1 MPTRAPADPSRVRG
15 RRVSAM
21 TSTRSTAHITPAF
34 ARGVVRAVASHPSLW
49 PTAIRQLARM
59 TPPRWWT
66 RRPFLP
72 VPDADYLRFRLETQY
87 GFQPESSDVM
97 APDDVVVYLR
107 WCQASGR

>member
-1 MPTRAPADPSRVRG
+1 MS
-15 RRVSAM
+15 
-21 TSTRSTAHITPAF
+21 STRLSAQVPPVF
-34 ARGVVRAVASHPSLW
+34 ARGVVLAVASHPSLW
-49 PTAIRQLARM
+49 PTALRQLARM

-87 GFQPESSDVM
+87 GVLSESSDVM

-107 WCQASGR
+107 WCQGAGR

>member
-1 MPTRAPADPSRVRG
+1 MS
-15 RRVSAM
+15 
-21 TSTRSTAHITPAF
+21 STRLTAQVPPVF

-49 PTAIRQLARM
+49 PTALRQLARM

-87 GFQPESSDVM
+87 GALSESSDVM
-97 APDDVVVYLR
+97 SPDDVVVYLR
-107 WCQASGR
+107 WCQTSGR